1 MHFDVKAHKLFFF
14 KLSVLIKCYL
24 LFLVDTDVKKHQT
37 AFVEKKEEDIKTDSQ
52 HEGKE
57 ELMQEP
63 KKSNDLRST
72 EDQKEIWIPPSREKS
87 ELSTTTTTTTTTT
100 ESSDS
105 SNPSQT
111 DSEQHQLR
119 VELPA
124 LATAGATAAPADENS
139 EPSVYHIKWNTFD
152 LRDVPVI
159 TQNENGPCPL
169 LAIMNILLLKG
180 KVKLEPGLEII
191 TPEQIMTYLG
201 DCILENAPKV
211 YISMILSCLI

>member
-1 MHFDVKAHKLFFF
+1 
-14 KLSVLIKCYL
+14 
-24 LFLVDTDVKKHQT
+24 
-37 AFVEKKEEDIKTDSQ
+37 
-52 HEGKE
+52 
-57 ELMQEP
+57 MQEP
-63 KKSNDLRST
+63 KKSNELGST
-72 EDQKEIWIPPSREKS
+72 EDQKEIWMPPSREKS

-111 DSEQHQLR
+111 DSEQPQLR

-124 LATAGATAAPADENS
+124 LATAGATAAPADES
-139 EPSVYHIKWNTFD
+139 GEPSVYHIKWNTFD

-211 YISMILSCLI
+211 YRSMILSCLISKHTIFFPTDKYW